1 MKNRVKKLIQIIKQ
15 TFVEFFGEESFF
27 HGAALAYYTVFA
39 MIPLI
44 YLAIV
49 SFGAIVGQDSIS
61 DMIESV
67 LHDQIGLQD
76 SSGIMPFLKELNI
89 GQGTFIS
96 NLVSIITLLFSSS
109 VLFSSLRTSIN
120 EFYDVKVEI
129 ESRSKRFE
137 YTIGTKL
144 ISILLLAVFGMVFIT
159 LYMGETFVM
168 SAITGLF
175 GDLNGFEDFILS
187 SLVNILS
194 IFTNVVLFALVFK
207 YVNDGGVKWR
217 YAFKG
222 AVFTAILL
230 FIGQLLIKYYL
241 KNYFFGSKAGVA
253 GTLLVILLWM
263 YYTSQ
268 IVFLGAKFT
277 KIVAVFDNHPIKFK
291 GRKLTVIK
299 AVPKEKAEESN

>member
-1 MKNRVKKLIQIIKQ
+1 MKNGIKKLIQIIKS
-15 TFVEFFGEESFF
+15 TFVEFFQEESFF

-61 DMIESV
+61 EMIESV

-76 SSGIMPFLKELNI
+76 SSGIMPFLKDLNI
-89 GQGTFIS
+89 GKGTFIS

-144 ISILLLAVFGMVFIT
+144 ISIILLAVFGMVFIT
-159 LYMGETFVM
+159 LYMGETFLM

-175 GDLNGFEDFILS
+175 GSLNGFEAFILS

-194 IFTNVVLFALVFK
+194 VFTNVVLFAMVFK
-207 YVNDGGVKWR
+207 YVNDGNVKWR

-222 AVFTAILL
+222 SLFTAILL
-230 FIGQLLIKYYL
+230 FVGQLLIKYYL
-241 KNYFFGSKAGVA
+241 ANYFFGSKAGVA

-277 KIVAVFDNHPIKFK
+277 KIVAVFDGHPIKFK
-291 GRKLTVIK
+291 GRKLTVIR
-299 AVPKEKAEESN
+299 AVPKEGIK

>member
-1 MKNRVKKLIQIIKQ
+1 MKNRAIKLFQIIKT
-15 TFVEFFGEESFF
+15 TFVEFFQEESFF

-49 SFGAIVGQDSIS
+49 SFGAIVGKDSIS
-61 DMIESV
+61 EMIESV

-89 GQGTFIS
+89 GQGSFLS
-96 NLVSIITLLFSSS
+96 NLISIITLLFSSS

-168 SAITGLF
+168 SALTGLF
-175 GDLNGFEDFILS
+175 GDLNGFENFVLA
-187 SLVNILS
+187 SLVNILA
-194 IFTNVVLFALVFK
+194 IFTNVILFALVFK
-207 YVNDGGVKWR
+207 YVNDGAVKWR
-217 YAFKG
+217 FAFKG
-222 AVFTAILL
+222 ALFTAILL
-230 FIGQLLIKYYL
+230 FLGQLLIKFYL
-241 KNYFFGSKAGVA
+241 ANYFFGSKAGVA

-277 KIVAVFDNHPIKFK
+277 KIVAVFDGHPIKFK
-291 GRKLTVIK
+291 GRKLTVIR
-299 AVPKEKAEESN
+299 AVRKEKAE